1 MAEEKG
7 RHDPAVT
14 DRQAVPD
21 NAMTAILKAS
31 GNGQTVQRAS
41 LGHNWPLL
49 ILIAMIP
56 LQNIYL
62 GKLPTLSGGINF
74 LNLMAI
80 LAFIAWRNHPER
92 ATPTSSDFHYPILWF
107 VVIYLVSAVHGI
119 YFLGYVPQRYF
130 SSLKDLFL
138 PLLIFFIVLNSVR
151 DRRGIVAVI
160 IATLFPL
167 AYMFRVF
174 YAQFSHVYSWH
185 YTDDF
190 RFVKGTFMM
199 LGSNELAA
207 FYAAYTFIVI
217 LLALY
222 VEKLRYRLLL
232 GGLALLN
239 LYSLMYSQSRGAW
252 LAFLAALFVLLF
264 KTGKVKVLIATLIL
278 SLSAPVV
285 IGLFP
290 VSVQERFNSI
300 FVEQEEER
308 DKSAQSRFIIWEN
321 AIETYKEH
329 PVLGVGYRV
338 FNKLN
343 EYQNKDTHNYYLKL
357 LVEQGP
363 LGLLIFLVILWR
375 SYRNANALWREASDP
390 VFKALGLGTVAA
402 VVSLAVANLF
412 GDRFTHYPLSTYFW
426 VYLAL
431 VVRARIILEEEKGKP
446 ASPTGNGATG
456 RVLRYGK
463 TVFQQTHG

>member
-1 MAEEKG
+1 
-7 RHDPAVT
+7 
-14 DRQAVPD
+14 
-21 NAMTAILKAS
+21 MTE
-31 GNGQTVQRAS
+31 TVQMDRGPIPGSAMRRAVAGADAAS
-41 LGHNWPLL
+41 LPQQKELPHNWPLL

-74 LNLMAI
+74 LNLMAL
-80 LAFIAWRNHPER
+80 LAFFAWKSHRER
-92 ATPTSSDFHYPILWF
+92 AVPSHSDLHYPILWF
-107 VVIYLVSAVHGI
+107 VLIYLVSAVHGI
-119 YFLGYVPQRYF
+119 YSLGYVPQRYF

-151 DRRGIVAVI
+151 DRRGIIAVI

-174 YAQFSHVYSWH
+174 YAQLSHVYSWH

-207 FYAAYTFIVI
+207 FYAAYTFVVI

-222 VEKLRYRLLL
+222 VERLRYRLLL
-232 GGLALLN
+232 AGLAILN

-252 LAFLAALFVLLF
+252 LAFLAAAFVLLF
-264 KTGKVKVLIATLIL
+264 KTGKVKVLIVALIL
-278 SLSAPVV
+278 SLSAPMV

-300 FVEQEEER
+300 FVESEEER
-308 DKSAQSRFIIWEN
+308 DKSAQSRIIIWEN

-363 LGLLIFLVILWR
+363 VGLLIFLVILWR
-375 SYRNANALWREASDP
+375 GYRNADALWQRADEP
-390 VFKALGLGTVAA
+390 LFKALGLGTLAA
-402 VVSLAVANLF
+402 VVSLGVANLF

-431 VVRARIILEEEKGKP
+431 VVRAKTLLDEEEGKVP
-446 ASPTGNGATG
+446 AGTPTVNT
-456 RVLRYGK
+456 VLRYGK
-463 TVFQQTHG
+463 VAKRQTDE